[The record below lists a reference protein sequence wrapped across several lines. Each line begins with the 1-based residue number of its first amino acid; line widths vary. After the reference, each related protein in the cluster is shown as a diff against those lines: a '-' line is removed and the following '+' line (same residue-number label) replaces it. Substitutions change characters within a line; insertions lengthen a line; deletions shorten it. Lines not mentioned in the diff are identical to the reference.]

1 MHGSPGS
8 VAARRA
14 EAGRRCALFL
24 RGRRRKTGEEE
35 HTHGEVREETSD
47 DDLRPGSAVA
57 GGAPK
62 RIFSL
67 PASRARR
74 PKARAGQR
82 DGWATAT
89 ECQRFIICFRF
100 ADRSVLLTGLARA
113 VGRGAEGRCLDKKE
127 VGRRQLRHGL
137 AALQQFRREHACVPL

>member
-89 ECQRFIICFRF
+89 ECEGWRELWAGERRD
-100 ADRSVLLTGLARA
+100 AASTRRKLGAGSYDMGLLHFSSSGGSMPVCRY
-113 VGRGAEGRCLDKKE
+113 
-127 VGRRQLRHGL
+127 RQVQDIRLI
-137 AALQQFRREHACVPL
+137 

>member
-1 MHGSPGS
+1 MLSSFAVVG
-8 VAARRA
+8 
-14 EAGRRCALFL
+14 GRRP
-24 RGRRRKTGEEE
+24 GDEE

-113 VGRGAEGRCLDKKE
+113 VGRGAEGRCLDKKKLGAGSYDMDLLHFSSSGGSMP
-127 VGRRQLRHGL
+127 VCRYRQVQDIRLI
-137 AALQQFRREHACVPL
+137 